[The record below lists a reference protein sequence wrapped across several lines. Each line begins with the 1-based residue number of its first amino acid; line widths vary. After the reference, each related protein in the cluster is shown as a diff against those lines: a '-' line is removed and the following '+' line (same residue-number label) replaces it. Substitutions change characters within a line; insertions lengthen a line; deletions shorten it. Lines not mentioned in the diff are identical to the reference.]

1 MPDPA
6 GALPFGAMKSA
17 AYSLFQTPIGA
28 CGIAWTANGVSV
40 LQLPEARSSATRARV
55 LARSPGALASDL
67 RGEMREVV
75 EAVRALLEGERRD
88 LSGIELDYEGVPEF
102 HRRVYVAARR
112 VLPGD
117 VVTYGELAR
126 RMHAFGAAR
135 AVGQALGRNP
145 FAIIVPCHR
154 VLASGG
160 KVGGFSANGGA
171 STKLRLLAIE
181 GALGAVRGAGARGPA
196 QQSLYEPRGTSR

>member
-1 MPDPA
+1 MVCA
-6 GALPFGAMKSA
+6 TLARMEAA
-17 AYSLFQTPIGA
+17 AYSLFRTRIGV
-28 CGIAWTANGVSV
+28 CGIAWTSRGVSV
-40 LQLPEARSSATRARV
+40 LQLPEASSTATRARIV
-55 LARSPGALASDL
+55 ARSRSALASEPE
-67 RGEMREVV
+67 GHVQ
-75 EAVRALLEGERRD
+75 EAIEDIQALLEGERRD
-88 LSGIELDYEGVPEF
+88 LSHIELDYEGVPDF

-112 VLPGD
+112 VPPGE

-126 RMHAFGAAR
+126 RLLAPGAAR

-171 STKLRLLAIE
+171 TTKLRMLAIE
-181 GALGAVRGAGARGPA
+181 GALELVRDRTESSEGQQKLFGARGV
-196 QQSLYEPRGTSR
+196 SR